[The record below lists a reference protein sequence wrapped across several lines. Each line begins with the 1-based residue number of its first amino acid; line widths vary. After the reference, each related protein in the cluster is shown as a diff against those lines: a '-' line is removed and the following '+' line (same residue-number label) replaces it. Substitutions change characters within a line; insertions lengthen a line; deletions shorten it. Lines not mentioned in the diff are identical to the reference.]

1 MTVVSMNYLL
11 EAGVH
16 FGHQRRR
23 WNPKMKEYIYT
34 SRDDIYIIDLQK
46 TSKLIEEAYEA
57 LKQIVE
63 QGGTVLFVG
72 TKKQAQEAMQE
83 SAERTGMYYV
93 TDYRS
98 FDAAVEAEWSQA
110 GFWYAARF
118 LGNRVELRGL
128 NEASAQ
134 GDRVVAALYERFKP
148 AGEQSVDVSDCPD
161 LLPPLAE
168 SCRIYSLIFPSLI
181 SYLRERIL

>member
-93 TDYRS
+93 T
-98 FDAAVEAEWSQA
+98 
-110 GFWYAARF
+110 
-118 LGNRVELRGL
+118 
-128 NEASAQ
+128 
-134 GDRVVAALYERFKP
+134 ERW
-148 AGEQSVDVSDCPD
+148 
-161 LLPPLAE
+161 L
-168 SCRIYSLIFPSLI
+168 
-181 SYLRERIL
+181 